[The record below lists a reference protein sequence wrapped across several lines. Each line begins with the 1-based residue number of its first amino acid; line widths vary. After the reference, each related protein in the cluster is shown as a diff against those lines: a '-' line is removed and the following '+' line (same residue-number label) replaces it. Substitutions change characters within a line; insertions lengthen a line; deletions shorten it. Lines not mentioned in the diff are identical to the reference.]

1 VIEPAPDGVEPPAW
15 LRPVVLACA
24 RMTARD
30 LSRLDAPAGSTP
42 RRASVLV
49 LFGGGHGN
57 RQVLLIERAHDM
69 RSHAGQVAFPGG
81 AQDESD
87 DDEVAAALREA
98 AEETGLD
105 PAGVTVL
112 GVLPSLWLPPS
123 DFTVTPVLGWWHEP
137 SPVYAVDPAETASV
151 HLVRLDDLLDPA
163 HRVSVRHPSGYIGP
177 AFLVDGLMVWG
188 FTAGV
193 LSRLFAFVGWE
204 RPWNPRVEVDL
215 PTGLAAGSLADARQA
230 RVEP

>member
-1 VIEPAPDGVEPPAW
+1 VIDPSYDHVEPPAW
-15 LRPVVLACA
+15 LRPVVQACA
-24 RMTARD
+24 RMTAGD

-49 LFGGGHGN
+49 LFGGGQSDRH
-57 RQVLLIERAHDM
+57 VLLLERAHDM

-105 PAGVTVL
+105 AAGVTVI

-123 DFTVTPVLGWWHEP
+123 DFTVTPVVGWWHEP
-137 SPVYAVDPAETASV
+137 SKVYAVDPAETASV
-151 HLVRLDDLLDPA
+151 HLVKLDDLLNPA

-193 LSRLFAFVGWE
+193 LSQLFAFVGWE
-204 RPWNPRVEVDL
+204 LPWDPTVLVDL
-215 PTGLAAGSLADARQA
+215 PAGLAAGSLAGARPA